1 MASSP
6 IWASRPRTRGLVLDV
21 IRAARSI
28 SRVELAAATGLTG
41 ATISAVVRELMDDGL
56 VVEAG
61 RGGPTGGKPRTMVQ
75 LNPLARYG
83 VGVQIERNTCVI
95 VVVDLAGRQVA
106 RTSFQGVATMPPQ
119 QALPLVASQVEALL
133 DTAAVHRDRVLG
145 VGLVSYGPQDR
156 RAGVLLTPQPTR
168 DWLDYPVA
176 RLLAETLGLPV
187 LLENDA
193 AAAAI
198 GEYWMGAMD
207 PGSTYGCIYMATGI
221 GGGVVVAGEV
231 YRGSS
236 SNSVE
241 IGHISMDADGDEC
254 PCGNVGCLENYAGP
268 SAMVRQA
275 TASPQLTRRL
285 ALDPAA
291 ADFLTE
297 FARIAAA
304 ANAGDADARGIVE
317 RSARYLG
324 GAAVTMACLFDVD
337 AIVLAG
343 PSFAVA
349 GSIYQTL
356 IQREVDRRM
365 FARRAHPVRI
375 VPSVNGSDAAAIG
388 GAVLVLQSEL
398 TLGRPRPDDGAR
410 STPVGATG
418 LHRGSYRDRRP
429 GAAVVP
435 TGSLT

>member
-6 IWASRPRTRGLVLDV
+6 IWASRPKTRGLVLDL
-21 IRAARSI
+21 IRAARAI

-41 ATISAVVRELMDDGL
+41 ATISEVVRELMSDGL

-61 RGGPTGGKPRTMVQ
+61 RGAPTGGKPRTMVQ
-75 LNPLARYG
+75 LNPLARYS
-83 VGVQIERNTCVI
+83 VGVQLERNTCVI

-106 RTSFQGVATMPPQ
+106 RTSFQGAAQLPPE
-119 QALPLVASQVEALL
+119 QALSLVAAQVEALL
-133 DTAAVHRDRVLG
+133 ATAAVDRDKVLG

-156 RAGVLLTPQPTR
+156 RAGVLLTPQPTEE
-168 DWLDYPVA
+168 WLDYPVA
-176 RLLAETLGLPV
+176 RRLAQSVGLPV
-187 LLENDA
+187 VLDNDA

-198 GEYWMGAMD
+198 GEYWMGAVD
-207 PGSTYGCIYMATGI
+207 PRSTYGCIYMATGI

-241 IGHISMDADGDEC
+241 VGHISIDVDGDEC

-268 SAMVRQA
+268 SALVRQA
-275 TASPQLTRRL
+275 VATPGLAQRL
-285 ALDPAA
+285 ALDPTGD
-291 ADFLTE
+291 DFLTE

-304 ANAGDADARGIVE
+304 ANSGDPEARGLVE

-324 GAAVTMACLFDVD
+324 SAAVTLTSLFDVD

-349 GSIYQTL
+349 GSIYQAV
-356 IQREVDRRM
+356 IQQEVDRRM
-365 FARRAHPVRI
+365 FARRAHRVRV

-398 TLGRPRPDDGAR
+398 TLGNPRQEDARP
-410 STPVGATG
+410 
-418 LHRGSYRDRRP
+418 
-429 GAAVVP
+429 VP
-435 TGSLT
+435 AS

>member
-1 MASSP
+1 VATSP
-6 IWASRPRTRGLVLDV
+6 IWASRPKTRGLVLDL
-21 IRAARSI
+21 IRAARTI

-41 ATISAVVRELMDDGL
+41 ATISEVVRELMGDGL

-61 RGGPTGGKPRTMVQ
+61 RGAPTGGKPRTLVQ
-75 LNPLARYG
+75 LNPLARYS
-83 VGVQIERNTCVI
+83 VGVQLERNTCVI

-106 RTSFQGVATMPPQ
+106 RTSFQGVASMPPQ
-119 QALPLVASQVEALL
+119 QALPLLAAQVDALL
-133 DTAAVHRDRVLG
+133 ATAAADRDKVLG

-156 RAGVLLTPQPTR
+156 RAGVLLTPQPT
-168 DWLDYPVA
+168 DQWLDYPVA
-176 RLLAETLGLPV
+176 GRLAESLGLPV
-187 LLENDA
+187 LLDNDA

-198 GEYWMGAMD
+198 GEYWMGAVD
-207 PGSTYGCIYMATGI
+207 PRSTYGCIYMATGI

-241 IGHISMDADGDEC
+241 IGHISIDVNGEEC

-268 SAMVRQA
+268 SALVREAVA
-275 TASPQLTRRL
+275 TPELARRL
-285 ALDPAA
+285 ALDPSG

-297 FARIAAA
+297 FARVAAA
-304 ANAGDADARGIVE
+304 ANAGDPAARGLVE

-324 GAAVTMACLFDVD
+324 SAAVTMASLFDVD
-337 AIVLAG
+337 VIVLAG

-349 GSIYQTL
+349 GSIYQAV
-356 IQREVDRRM
+356 IQQEVDRRM
-365 FARRAHPVRI
+365 FARRAHPVRV

-398 TLGRPRPDDGAR
+398 TLAHSRPEDGGRPVSAGTSVAP
-410 STPVGATG
+410 
-418 LHRGSYRDRRP
+418 
-429 GAAVVP
+429 
-435 TGSLT
+435 

>member
-1 MASSP
+1 MTNEVLSEVAWRAGWKLGGTVASSP
-6 IWASRPRTRGLVLDV
+6 IWASRPKTRGLVLDV
-21 IRAARSI
+21 IRSARSI

-41 ATISAVVRELMDDGL
+41 ATISEVVRELIGDDL

-61 RGGPTGGKPRTMVQ
+61 RGAPTGGKPRTMVQ
-75 LNPLARYG
+75 LNPLARYS
-83 VGVQIERNTCVI
+83 VGVQLERNTCVI
-95 VVVDLAGRQVA
+95 VVIDLAGRQVA
-106 RTSFQGVATMPPQ
+106 RTSFQGVATMPPER
-119 QALPLVASQVEALL
+119 ALPLVAAQVDALL
-133 DTAAVHRDRVLG
+133 ATAAVDRDRVLG

-156 RAGVLLTPQPTR
+156 RAGVLLTPQPT
-168 DWLDYPVA
+168 DEWLDHPVA
-176 RLLAETLGLPV
+176 RRLAEALGLPV

-198 GEYWMGAMD
+198 GEHWMGTVD
-207 PGSTYGCIYMATGI
+207 PRSTYGCIYMATGI

-241 IGHISMDADGDEC
+241 IGHISIDVNGDEC

-268 SAMVRQA
+268 SALVRQA
-275 TASPQLTRRL
+275 LATPGLGRRL

-291 ADFLTE
+291 TDVLAE

-304 ANAGDADARGIVE
+304 ANTGDAGARGLVE
-317 RSARYLG
+317 QSARYLG
-324 GAAVTMACLFDVD
+324 HAAVTMACLFDLE

-349 GSIYQTL
+349 GSIYQTM
-356 IQREVDRRM
+356 IQQEVDRRL
-365 FARRAHPVRI
+365 FARRAHQVRI

-388 GAVLVLQSEL
+388 GAVLVLRSEL
-398 TLGRPRPDDGAR
+398 TLGHPHPQDRAR
-410 STPVGATG
+410 TA
-418 LHRGSYRDRRP
+418 GSGDA
-429 GAAVVP
+429 G
-435 TGSLT
+435 